1 MDPSP
6 RTGRGRLPLGVLAAS
21 ILGACDRPPTH
32 APMRYALGDATKEAL
47 ASAPAAQEQILGSL
61 ELLFGTPQNPA
72 YVRSKDWIDSDFD
85 PNHPEAAADGGG
97 TGEVTD
103 GERAAIREDNL
114 VRFRAQLEKVAQRD
128 YHGIAAFRSAP
139 DLSKRVSAIVADGS
153 LAEEKRQA
161 DLKELFESYYP
172 TLADSVE
179 LYRQQC
185 LHCHGVE
192 GGGDGPTA
200 GPRDHPFLDPRPRD
214 YRRGI
219 FKFTAVKDKARPRR
233 EDLFRVIDQGV
244 YGTAM
249 PSFRRFSMAERWG
262 LVDYVRM
269 LAIRGEVEHNL
280 ALACQEDP
288 LSAEAPAETF
298 KEVWDKWQEAKSKVV
313 AFEGE
318 VPAPTPEMLKRGDE
332 LFHDAKKGNCAS
344 CHGDR
349 GLGDGP
355 SAWKIDDQ
363 GERVPAYNDDWG
375 MPILPRNLV
384 QGLYRGGKRPID
396 IYRRIYAGIN
406 GGPMPGIGESKDAEG
421 NLVLPPN
428 DMWALVHYVRS
439 LADRDETVFVPPGH
453 SAAHEGD
460 HAAETSGEGHGGN

>member
-1 MDPSP
+1 
-6 RTGRGRLPLGVLAAS
+6 
-21 ILGACDRPPTH
+21 
-32 APMRYALGDATKEAL
+32 
-47 ASAPAAQEQILGSL
+47 
-61 ELLFGTPQNPA
+61 
-72 YVRSKDWIDSDFD
+72 
-85 PNHPEAAADGGG
+85 
-97 TGEVTD
+97 
-103 GERAAIREDNL
+103 
-114 VRFRAQLEKVAQRD
+114 
-128 YHGIAAFRSAP
+128 
-139 DLSKRVSAIVADGS
+139 LSKRASAIVADSS

-280 ALACQEDP
+280 ALACAEDP

-313 AFEGE
+313 VFEGGRSS
-318 VPAPTPEMLKRGDE
+318 ADAGDAE
-332 LFHDAKKGNCAS
+332 ARRRALPRREEGNCAS

-349 GLGDGP
+349 G
-355 SAWKIDDQ
+355 SATVPRRGRSTIRASACPPTTTTGACRSCRGTSFRASTAGQATDRHLPTDLRRDQ
-363 GERVPAYNDDWG
+363 RW
-375 MPILPRNLV
+375 
-384 QGLYRGGKRPID
+384 
-396 IYRRIYAGIN
+396 
-406 GGPMPGIGESKDAEG
+406 PMPGIGPGRE
-421 NLVLPPN
+421 NLVLPPMIVG
-428 DMWALVHYVRS
+428 DPALDLGMKANVDRPQSVG
-439 LADRDETVFVPPGH
+439 ADRLCNTV
-453 SAAHEGD
+453 AAHQRYKGYPWQGEG
-460 HAAETSGEGHGGN
+460 HEGHGGN